1 MKDNLKFTLVA
12 IGIIVAFFIMG
23 REIVET
29 KAKLRKTQEQIVQEK
44 KEKAWF
50 QDELKTTRKELLK
63 TGKNLRTCQGK
74 LDFVNKK
81 ISALRGNNTTLI
93 MAKQGLEHKIA
104 FLQEEKKVIEARFH
118 SLRELKKAI
127 RQIKVEIRN
136 DKIKQREEHVR
147 QQVEIDKWET
157 AFGNQGF
164 LTKGGEN
171 HYKSKVNV
179 EVRPANINLD
189 KK

>member
-12 IGIIVAFFIMG
+12 IGIVVAFFIIG

-29 KAKLRKTQEQIVQEK
+29 KAKLRKTQDQIVQEK

-50 QDELKTTRKELLK
+50 QDELKTTRSELLK

-81 ISALRGNNTTLI
+81 ISVLRGNNTTLI

-104 FLQEEKKVIEARFH
+104 SLQEEKRVIETKFH

-127 RQIKVEIRN
+127 RQVKVEMRN
-136 DKIKQREEHVR
+136 DRIKRHEEHIR
-147 QQVEIDKWET
+147 QQIEIDKWET
-157 AFGNQGF
+157 ALGNQGF
-164 LTKGGEN
+164 LTKDGEDR
-171 HYKSKVNV
+171 YKSKVNV
-179 EVRPANINLD
+179 EVRPANLSM